1 MPPMAQAVVRRLDEV
16 RQRWWIFTLLT
27 SLVLAASAS
36 LAVLLVFMLLD
47 ALFTFSQWILGIL
60 FLVWTGITLGMAW
73 MVIRR
78 MIRSQRTLEA
88 TARRIEA
95 EFPEIGSDLINLVQL
110 AEDRKNDNRAFC
122 EAAVKQAAARVSGI
136 PFEKAAEKETRWE
149 RFRCCMQTARDL
161 AEASALLG
169 VLIGLAFLCHLM
181 IPNWGSAGNRL
192 MSPWKFVPAVG
203 RVKILEVQ
211 PGDTELLIGSNL
223 TVTAKISNP
232 DGQPQPAQ
240 LLVTYEG
247 EKQETSLPM
256 LPDPDAKPPHTLY
269 RGTVPSVMKPLQYRL
284 EIGDSQS
291 TIYTVK
297 LCEKP
302 AIQEVQVRL
311 RYPSY
316 LRRPDAVLEQ
326 RHADLEA
333 PQYTEAELRVRP
345 SAPIQRG
352 WIQLEGKEYSGRVE
366 QGEKGQELVISKLPL
381 IRDTSFTIHLAN
393 AGGADPN
400 PRVNR
405 IRVIPDKPPS
415 VEILRPARESRAAP
429 GDSVE
434 VLIRAS
440 DDYGI
445 GRIRLETFL
454 IDAQLAEQAEPAQTT
469 SSESGQ
475 SESGEKETPAPA
487 AKRQLRPSPIEPKT
501 WLKERDFKPGNVVTV
516 PYRLELPADKLK
528 TGQVLILRATVA
540 DERMV
545 TDWGLNLMPQEAT
558 SAEHK
563 ILLIDEAARTQE
575 ALAQLDQLR
584 NKIWKI
590 LEAQIRARMRTT
602 LMMKDEE
609 LLARQQAAREV
620 RTVQV
625 EIQKMTTEA
634 AASVTETD
642 KPERQTIK
650 RVLAALAAN
659 DMLQAV
665 QQCDGLVKLQTLEAF
680 ATAVPPLQQTQDRI
694 IEALRQL
701 LDVARHAQNEILSE
715 AKKRPGADLPDETK
729 RKLEEIY
736 NKMDEF
742 LKQRK
747 KILEAAED
755 LAKKPVEDFTEE
767 DKKLLKAL
775 AASEDDW
782 SKFMKELHTD
792 LSKLAEQDFANPT
805 LAKELV
811 EIQTEIK
818 MAEDALTK
826 KTADIA
832 VPLEQLGYER
842 AEEIKTNL
850 EKWLPD
856 TPDRERWSQEESL
869 TDADKEAPMAELPGE
884 LEDLIGELMEEEEDL
899 FDEMEDVSS
908 SAADSLDKGAGWDVA
923 DGPISNMSA
932 KGATGNRLP
941 NTSEMSGRSGEG
953 RQGKSSGEF
962 VGDEAVGKGGRNT
975 PSRLTPDPY
984 VKGQIKDHSK
994 DPTGGATGGGKES
1007 GQGGQGLEGPSPKPR
1022 SMADM
1027 QRLAG
1032 KQAELRNKAEGI
1044 DLQFQ
1049 IMNFHRTDLKKLIDM
1064 MAQIEE
1070 DLRTGRYQNALR
1082 QRQVLLEGLR
1092 SAKQYVA
1099 GEFQVRQDTSE
1110 NLPGDIQKEILGSM
1124 SEPAP
1129 AGWEDLI
1136 RDYFRRL
1143 SETGAPGAQKP

>member
-1 MPPMAQAVVRRLDEV
+1 MPPIAQAVVRRLDEL
-16 RQRWWIFTLLT
+16 RQRWWIFTLLS
-27 SLVLAASAS
+27 SLVLAASGS
-36 LAVLLVFMLLD
+36 LAVLLVFMLFD
-47 ALFTFSQWILGIL
+47 ALFTFSQWVLALL
-60 FLVWTGITLGMAW
+60 FVVWAGITMSLAW

-78 MIRSQRTLEA
+78 MIRSQRSLEA

-110 AEDRKNDNRAFC
+110 AEDKKNENRAFC
-122 EAAVKQAAARVSGI
+122 EAAVRQAAARVSSI
-136 PFEKAAEKETRWE
+136 PFEKAAEKESRWE

-161 AEASALLG
+161 GEASVLLI
-169 VLIGLAFLCHLM
+169 VLIGLAFFCHLM
-181 IPNWGSAGNRL
+181 IPNWGSAGSRL
-192 MSPWKFVPAVG
+192 MSPWKFVPSVG

-211 PGDTELLIGSNL
+211 PGDTELLVGANL
-223 TVTAKISNP
+223 AVTAKISNP

-240 LLVTYEG
+240 LFVLYEE
-247 EKQETSLPM
+247 EKQETALPM
-256 LPDPDAKPPHTLY
+256 LSDPEAQPPYTVY
-269 RGTVPSVMKPLQYRL
+269 RATVPSVMKPFQYRL

-291 TIYTVK
+291 TIYRVK

-302 AIQEVQVRL
+302 AIQEVQIRI

-316 LRRPDAVLEQ
+316 LRRPEALFEQ

-333 PQYTEAELRVRP
+333 PQYSEAELRIRP

-352 WIQLEGKEYSGRVE
+352 WIQLEGKEYSGRVQ
-366 QGEKGQELVISKLPL
+366 QGEKGQELLISQLPL
-381 IRDTSFTIHLAN
+381 IKDTTFTIHLAN
-393 AGGADPN
+393 AGGSDPN

-405 IRVIPDKPPS
+405 IRVIPDKPPT

-429 GDSVE
+429 GDTVE
-434 VLIRAS
+434 VLLRAS

-445 GRIRLETFL
+445 GRIRLETLL
-454 IDAQLAEQAEPAQTT
+454 IDAKPTDPSDSPETSDSEAAEKQPPDSAT
-469 SSESGQ
+469 
-475 SESGEKETPAPA
+475 
-487 AKRQLRPSPIEPKT
+487 AKRPQRPSPIEPKI

-516 PYRLELPADKLK
+516 PYRLDLPAEKLK
-528 TGQVLILRATVA
+528 AGQVLILRATVW
-540 DERMV
+540 DERIV
-545 TDWGLNLMPQEAT
+545 TNWGLNLMPQEAT

-590 LEAQIRARMRTT
+590 LETQIRARVRTT

-665 QQCDGLVKLQTLEAF
+665 QQCDALVKLQTLEGF
-680 ATAVPPLQQTQDRI
+680 AQAVPPLQQTQDRI

-701 LDVARHAQNEILSE
+701 LDVARQAQNEILAE
-715 AKKRPGADLPDETK
+715 AKRRPGADLPDETK

-1049 IMNFHRTDLKKLIDM
+1049 IMNFHRMDLKKLIEM

-1110 NLPGDIQKEILGSM
+1110 NLPSDIQKEILGSM

-1129 AGWEDLI
+1129 PGWEDMI

-1143 SETGAPGAQKP
+1143 SETGAPGTQKQ